1 MINKLNELKI
11 EYYKDY
17 DLTNSNTMKLISKC
31 YLLIK
36 PKNIEELKV
45 VLELIKE
52 ENMKYFILGNGSN
65 IILPEEYNGVCIKLE
80 KLNNMTFDDGN
91 IYVESGYMLNKLAN
105 EISNMGYTGL
115 EWATHIPGT
124 IGGSIY
130 SNAEAY
136 KKGMSD
142 LLKTIT
148 ILKNQEVITISKEEA
163 KLGYRTSMFRDNKDN
178 IILSCTMKVEKG
190 NIDEIKSLI
199 KDRLERR
206 INTQPLNYPSCGSV
220 FRNPELF
227 PAGKL
232 IEDSGL
238 KGYKVG
244 GCEVSEKHANF
255 IINKGNATKKDYD
268 KLVKHIKKVIK
279 KIYGID
285 LILEQEVID

>member
-11 EYYKDY
+11 ECYKDY

-65 IILPEEYNGVCIKLE
+65 IILPEEYNGACIKLE

-163 KLGYRTSMFRDNKDN
+163 KLGYRTSMFRDNKDI

-220 FRNPELF
+220 FRNPELS

-279 KIYGID
+279 EKYEID